1 MSTFWSGIKSAVMI
15 VVVLLGLSS
24 DSLWAQQSS
33 QAEPQAGQFRIAGTV
48 VSATGGNVLA
58 RARVT
63 IRNVKD
69 PKDIQFLLTGE
80 DGHFEFRVKAGKY
93 GLEGAKRGFITADYD
108 QHEQFSTA
116 IVTGTDFDTGNIVL
130 KLSPSAVLVGKVLD
144 EAGDPVRHANVTLWR
159 EDHGTGVSR
168 IVRFRSD
175 VADDQGG
182 YEFTPLDEG
191 TYFLSVSAT
200 PWYAVHPPS
209 APQEGVP
216 VIAAVD
222 RALDV
227 VYPTTYYAG
236 TSDWEDATPILIQ
249 GGDHLELDMHLI
261 PVSALHVVFRGEP
274 QGENGYAMPV
284 LQQRAFDGIDWQ
296 RNRENPQMI
305 SPGVFEMAT
314 APGKYVV
321 QLWGPSQSAR
331 INEVDISENHQE
343 VDTSSGELLSKI
355 TASVHVLGQDR
366 VPKDLFVG
374 LRDKTRRGG
383 DFRIVNAQGEAVFEN
398 VAPGTYELVASSPNV
413 AYAVVRSTSQDHE
426 NPGHTVKVAA
436 GSSVSL
442 SLSLMVGNTVVEGYA
457 KQAGKGVAGAMVVLI
472 PKHPEANR
480 ELFRRDQSD
489 LDGSFSLRQ
498 VIPGSYT
505 VIAITNGWDLDWSKP
520 AVIAK
525 YAARGRNI
533 VVPGE
538 ASHPVQLPDSVEV
551 QMK

>member
-1 MSTFWSGIKSAVMI
+1 MSTFWSGTTSTI
-15 VVVLLGLSS
+15 VVVGLLGFSS
-24 DSLWAQQSS
+24 LRAQQSS
-33 QAEPQAGQFRIAGTV
+33 KAEPQTGQFRIAGTV
-48 VSATGGNVLA
+48 VSTTGGAVLA

-80 DGHFEFRVKAGKY
+80 DGHFEFNVKAGKY

-116 IVTGTDFDTGNIVL
+116 IVTGTDFDTETIPL
-130 KLSPSAVLVGKVLD
+130 KLAPSAVLVGRVLD
-144 EAGDPVRHANVTLWR
+144 ESGDPVRHANVMLWR
-159 EDHGTGVSR
+159 EDHSTGVSR

-175 VADDQGG
+175 LADDQGE
-182 YEFTPLDEG
+182 YEFTPLDGG

-200 PWYAVHPPS
+200 PWYAIHPPS

-216 VIAAVD
+216 VIPAVD

-236 TSDWEDATPILIQ
+236 TTDWEDATPILIR
-249 GGDHLELDMHLI
+249 GGDHLEFDIHLI
-261 PVSALHVVFRGEP
+261 PVPALHVIFHGQS

-284 LQQRAFDGIDWQ
+284 LFQRAFDGIDWQ
-296 RNRENPQMI
+296 RGGENPQLI

-321 QLWGPSQSAR
+321 QLWGPSQNAR

-343 VDTSSGELLSKI
+343 VDTSSGDTLSKI

-374 LRDKTRRGG
+374 LRDATRTGG
-383 DFRIVNAQGEAVFEN
+383 DFRMVNAQGEAVFEN
-398 VAPGTYELVASSPNV
+398 VAPGTYELVAGSPNI
-413 AYAVVRSTSQDHE
+413 AYAVVRSTGQDHE
-426 NPGHTVKVAA
+426 NRGHNLKVPAA
-436 GSSVSL
+436 SSL
-442 SLSLMVGNTVVEGYA
+442 SLTLSLVGGSAVVEGYA
-457 KQAGKGVAGAMVVLI
+457 KLAGKGIAGAMVVLI
-472 PKHPEANR
+472 PKHPETNR

-498 VIPGSYT
+498 VIPGTYT
-505 VIAITNGWDLDWSKP
+505 VIAIRNGWDLDWSKP
-520 AVIAK
+520 AVISR
-525 YAARGRNI
+525 YAGHGQTI
-533 VVPGE
+533 VVPGQ
-538 ASHPVQLPDSVEV
+538 ASHPIQLPDPVEV
-551 QMK
+551 QPK